1 MEDEHQSLYK
11 TEPRAGQEAG
21 GGLLRL
27 AHGAVDIKSASITGL
42 FILALFYTLYFARDV
57 FLPITVALLF
67 SFLLRPAVR
76 GLKRLRIPPAI
87 GAGLVMLGLLG
98 VLVLGM
104 NRLAQPASDWVSTLR
119 ESLPEINTKLRHLLM
134 PVQEAKEAAE
144 QVEEMAKAGEGA
156 GALEVQVKGP
166 SLIQTFVGGAQRIVA
181 WIALTLL
188 LLYFMLAYGDLL
200 LHKIIHILPR
210 FEHKKRVLDIAGEIE
225 SNVSAYLATV
235 TFMNSAVGI
244 SIGIVTYLVGL
255 PNPVLWGV
263 MASLL
268 EFVPYL
274 GPMIGILIVSFVSVL
289 SFETIGQALLAPSIY
304 LVLDTIQGNF
314 IATMV
319 LGRRFSINPV
329 VLLIWLIFWSW
340 LWGIAGA
347 LLAVPMLA
355 AFKIFCDHIE
365 PLSIVGKLIAN

>member
-1 MEDEHQSLYK
+1 
-11 TEPRAGQEAG
+11 
-21 GGLLRL
+21 L
-27 AHGAVDIKSASITGL
+27 AHGAVDIRSASITGL
-42 FILALFYTLYFARDV
+42 FILALFYALYFARDV

-98 VLVLGM
+98 VLGLGM
-104 NRLAQPASDWVSTLR
+104 NRLAQPASDWLSTLR

-134 PVQEAKEAAE
+134 PVQEAREAAE

-156 GALEVQVKGP
+156 GTLEVQVKGP

-200 LHKIIHILPR
+200 LQKIIHILPR

-225 SNVSAYLATV
+225 SNVSTYLATV
-235 TFMNSAVGI
+235 TLMNSAVGI
-244 SIGIVTYLVGL
+244 AIGIETYFIGL
-255 PNPVLWGV
+255 PNPILWGV
-263 MASLL
+263 MAGLL

-274 GPMIGILIVSFVSVL
+274 GPMVGILIVSFVSVL

-329 VLLIWLIFWSW
+329 VLLVWLIFWSW